1 VYVRRRLSF
10 QRVKKIGLNV
20 ESSSIEEIKILED
33 SNMSEMT
40 TEILEQNIS
49 KIVLVRLKGGKS
61 LRGRLK
67 GFDQHLNLVLEE
79 TEDTTVVENQRKLGL
94 IIVRGDNV
102 VLISPPP
109 R

>member
-1 VYVRRRLSF
+1 MG
-10 QRVKKIGLNV
+10 IGLNG
-20 ESSSIEEIKILED
+20 EASSIHDNKHREG
-33 SNMSEMT
+33 SAMSEMT
-40 TEILEQNIS
+40 TEILEQNLS

-79 TEDTTVVENQRKLGL
+79 TEDTSSSESAKKLGL

>member
-1 VYVRRRLSF
+1 
-10 QRVKKIGLNV
+10 
-20 ESSSIEEIKILED
+20 
-33 SNMSEMT
+33 MSEMT
-40 TEILEQNIS
+40 MEILEQNLG
-49 KIVLVRLKGGKS
+49 KTVLVKLKGGRS

-67 GFDQHLNLVLEE
+67 GFDQHLNLVLED
-79 TEDTTVVENQRKLGL
+79 TENTSDIENVKKLGL

>member
-1 VYVRRRLSF
+1 M
-10 QRVKKIGLNV
+10 KD
-20 ESSSIEEIKILED
+20 SSILDINANEG
-33 SNMSEMT
+33 STMSEMT
-40 TEILEQNIS
+40 TEILEQNLT
-49 KIVLVRLKGGKS
+49 KIVLVKLKGGKS

-79 TEDTTVVENQRKLGL
+79 TEDNSNPENVKKLGL

>member
-1 VYVRRRLSF
+1 
-10 QRVKKIGLNV
+10 
-20 ESSSIEEIKILED
+20 
-33 SNMSEMT
+33 MSEMT
-40 TEILEQNIS
+40 IQILEENLG
-49 KIVLVRLKGGKS
+49 KTVLVRLRGGKN

-79 TEDTTVVENQRKLGL
+79 ADDITDAENIEKLGI

-102 VLISPPP
+102 IIISPPP